1 MDTKE
6 NSILS
11 NQSGVALVIALIMM
25 VVLTVIALASTFT
38 SIFEI
43 KLSGNKRG
51 STDAFYA
58 ADSGVQIVLANV
70 TNFAYSGNS
79 TSVALNPN
87 PTGAVVKINRELKTD
102 GTPRDDAP
110 RGIGMSAT
118 AFEFGH
124 HLVESTARDQIEIGP
139 MRSTCTI
146 REKVVQLL
154 PTLQGGAP

>member
-1 MDTKE
+1 MIKPVNIFKNE
-6 NSILS
+6 
-11 NQSGVALVIALIMM
+11 SGVALVIALIIMIVM
-25 VVLTVIALASTFT
+25 TVIVLAASFT

-43 KLSGNKRG
+43 KLAGNKRG

-58 ADSGVQIVLANV
+58 ADSGVHILLASAA
-70 TNFAYSGNS
+70 NFAYSGNS

-87 PTGAVVKINRELKTD
+87 PTNAVVKIDRELKTN

-118 AFEFGH
+118 HFEFGH
-124 HLVESTARDQIEIGP
+124 HLAESTGRDQIDIGP

>member
-1 MDTKE
+1 MMIKPVDIFK
-6 NSILS
+6 
-11 NQSGVALVIALIMM
+11 NQSGVALVIALIIMIVM
-25 VVLTVIALASTFT
+25 TVIVLAASFT

-43 KLSGNKRG
+43 KLAGNKRG

-58 ADSGVQIVLANV
+58 ADSGVNIVLASV
-70 TNFAYSGNS
+70 ANFAYSGNS
-79 TSVALNPN
+79 TSVTLNPN
-87 PTGAVVKINRELKTD
+87 PTSAVVKINRELKTD

-118 AFEFGH
+118 HFEFGH
-124 HLVESTARDQIEIGP
+124 HLAESTGRDQIDIGP

>member
-1 MDTKE
+1 MMIKQVDIFK
-6 NSILS
+6 

-25 VVLTVIALASTFT
+25 IVMTVIVLAASFT

-43 KLSGNKRG
+43 KLAGNKRG

-58 ADSGVQIVLANV
+58 SDSGMNITLASV
-70 TNFAYSGNS
+70 ANFGYTGNS
-79 TSVALNPN
+79 TSLALNPN
-87 PTGAVVKINRELKTD
+87 PTGAVVRIDRELKTD

-118 AFEFGH
+118 HFEFGH
-124 HLVESTARDQIEIGP
+124 HLAESTGRDQIDIGP

>member
-1 MDTKE
+1 MMIKPVNIFKNE
-6 NSILS
+6 
-11 NQSGVALVIALIMM
+11 SGVALVIALIIMIVM
-25 VVLTVIALASTFT
+25 TVIVLAASFT

-43 KLSGNKRG
+43 KLAGNKRG

-58 ADSGVQIVLANV
+58 ADSGVHILLANV

-87 PTGAVVKINRELKTD
+87 PTGAVVKIDRELKD
-102 GTPRDDAP
+102 GAPRNDAP

-118 AFEFGH
+118 HFEFGH
-124 HLVESTARDQIEIGP
+124 HLAESTGRDQIDIGP

>member
-1 MDTKE
+1 MMIKPVDIFK
-6 NSILS
+6 

-25 VVLTVIALASTFT
+25 IVMTVIVLASSFT

-43 KLSGNKRG
+43 KLAGNKRG

-58 ADSGVQIVLANV
+58 SDSGMNIVLSSVA
-70 TNFAYSGNS
+70 NFAYSGNS

-87 PTGAVVKINRELKTD
+87 PTGAVVKIDRELKVD

-118 AFEFGH
+118 HFEFGH
-124 HLVESTARDQIEIGP
+124 HLAESTGRDQIDIGP

>member
-1 MDTKE
+1 MMIKPV
-6 NSILS
+6 NILK
-11 NQSGVALVIALIMM
+11 NQSGVALVIALIIMIVM
-25 VVLTVIALASTFT
+25 TVIVLAASFT

-43 KLSGNKRG
+43 KLAGNKRG

-58 ADSGVQIVLANV
+58 ADSGVNITLANV
-70 TNFAYSGNS
+70 ANFAYSGNS

-102 GTPRDDAP
+102 GAPRDDAP

-118 AFEFGH
+118 HFEFGH
-124 HLVESTARDQIEIGP
+124 HLAESTGRDQIDIGP